1 MVRKILIL
9 CFLTFG
15 HLAFGQSLETQ
26 VDSLFSSINKPDVP
40 GAAVVIMRGDSVH
53 FSKGYGIANLEYNIP
68 VTPETVF
75 LVASVSKQFTAY
87 GIALLATHGKI
98 SLNAPVTDYIPE
110 LNAFTPPITT
120 QHLVYHTS
128 GLRDEFG
135 LLSLTGYRMDDVIT
149 KENILRLI
157 YRQRALNFDPGTEY
171 LYSNSGYTLLA
182 EIIERVSGQS
192 FSDWTR
198 DSLFLPLGMTKS
210 QFRSEQGTVIPNVA
224 SGYIT
229 APNGYKAQRVNYSSV
244 GASGLYTTALD
255 LGKWLTALKHGT
267 IGGEETR
274 DLAHTRGVLTNG
286 DTLAYA
292 FGLTHGQFR
301 GTRSI
306 GHSGSHRGFRAW
318 AGRFPEYDLGIVVLG
333 NLEEFNPS
341 DMAMKIAGLFIN
353 DKHLNAYEGTYHS
366 EELGSTLYITMEA
379 DTLHLHSRRGRLAT
393 LSRTGLNSFY
403 SDAWYLSTLEF
414 KQEGDSLLGFSAS
427 SGRTNKVW
435 FKKLNQ

>member
-1 MVRKILIL
+1 MLRKILIL
-9 CFLTFG
+9 CFLTSG
-15 HLAFGQSLETQ
+15 HLALGQSLETQ
-26 VDSLFSSINKPDVP
+26 VDSLFSSMDKPDVP

-53 FSKGYGIANLEYNIP
+53 FAKGYGIANLEYNIP
-68 VTPETVF
+68 ITPETVF

-87 GIALLATHGKI
+87 GIALLEAHGEI

-110 LNAFTPPITT
+110 LHAFTPPITIR
-120 QHLVYHTS
+120 HLVHHTS
-128 GLRDEFG
+128 GLRDEFA
-135 LLSLTGYRMDDVIT
+135 LLSLAGYRMDDVIT
-149 KENILRLI
+149 KDDILRLI

-171 LYSNSGYTLLA
+171 QYSNSGYTLMA

-210 QFRSEQGTVIPNVA
+210 HFRSEHGKVIPDVA

-255 LGKWLTALKHGT
+255 LGKWLAALKHGT
-267 IGGEETR
+267 IGGEKTR

-286 DTLAYA
+286 DTLTYA

-341 DMAMKIAGLFIN
+341 NMAMNVAALFID
-353 DKHLNAYEGTYHS
+353 DKHLNAYEGTYYS

-379 DTLHLHSRRGRLAT
+379 DTLRLHSRRGRLAT

-403 SDAWYLSTLEF
+403 SDAWYLSALEF
-414 KQEGDSLLGFSAS
+414 KQEGDSLVGFSAS
-427 SGRTNKVW
+427 SGRTQEVW
-435 FKKLNQ
+435 FKKMNQ